1 MYSIIIAVLII
12 ILFIVLLIIINNIV
26 KNKFIEIEQEF
37 IGEKFHG
44 GGEYGGGRSS
54 TGFSGGSIGS
64 RGESG
69 FSGQGRGGFS
79 GQGRGGFSGRPINR
93 ENIRRAGFDRG
104 HHENHH
110 SGRHQGLGY
119 YGNGGRSLWNGYY
132 GVSPIYNYS
141 YWDSGYYPEP
151 IYVDQPVIVKE
162 VPVYINN
169 NES

>member
-1 MYSIIIAVLII
+1 MYSIIITVLII

-26 KNKFIEIEQEF
+26 KNKFIEIEQKF

-44 GGEYGGGRSS
+44 GGEHGGGGSG

-79 GQGRGGFSGRPINR
+79 GRPINR
-93 ENIRRAGFDRG
+93 EGSDFSRENIGRAGFDRG

-110 SGRHQGLGY
+110 DGRHEGWGY